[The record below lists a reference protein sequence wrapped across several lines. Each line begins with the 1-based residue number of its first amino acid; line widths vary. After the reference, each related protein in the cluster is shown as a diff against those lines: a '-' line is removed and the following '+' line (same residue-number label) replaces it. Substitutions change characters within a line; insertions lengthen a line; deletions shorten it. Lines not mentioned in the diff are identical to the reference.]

1 MRAMLTPVWRNRKR
15 APRLGRRAL
24 PAGFPRG
31 PTEAAPL
38 RGLARTPARRA
49 PELVTRACR
58 IRDGLD
64 GPGRDA
70 GAHRVA
76 PQETPGPG
84 THACV
89 GTRGPGPDHPG
100 QDVGILATAPKRPG
114 RGRTG
119 PVNSDECVR
128 LLDDVERRS
137 NPRVEDGPTAA
148 VGPLQAASGWRG
160 GTAGGSGGWRDG
172 RTQWRGTVLDQVPV
186 NPALYLIKY
195 DGFDCVYGLELNR
208 DERVSALEVLA
219 DRVAPSPVGEAH
231 LADRMVG
238 KAVKHTFEGEDGA
251 RDQWRGT
258 VLARAPTMSTW
269 FYITYEKDPVLYMY
283 QLLDDYREGD
293 LRIMPEPKDSPP
305 AGREPGAVTDSLVGK
320 QVEYAKED
328 GSMRTGMVIH
338 QVEARPSVCF
348 IKFDDDF
355 HIYVYNLVKTS

>member
-1 MRAMLTPVWRNRKR
+1 MCAPARQPRCSLTPMRADATPGRRTR
-15 APRLGRRAL
+15 APRAGIARRRV
-24 PAGFPRG
+24 PAGAPATRAARRRRRRG
-31 PTEAAPL
+31 AGP
-38 RGLARTPARRA
+38 RTPARR
-49 PELVTRACR
+49 PRSLVGCR
-58 IRDGLD
+58 IRHGWREGD
-64 GPGRDA
+64 GP
-70 GAHRVA
+70 V
-76 PQETPGPG
+76 
-84 THACV
+84 
-89 GTRGPGPDHPG
+89 
-100 QDVGILATAPKRPG
+100 
-114 RGRTG
+114 
-119 PVNSDECVR
+119 
-128 LLDDVERRS
+128 
-137 NPRVEDGPTAA
+137 
-148 VGPLQAASGWRG
+148 
-160 GTAGGSGGWRDG
+160 
-172 RTQWRGTVLDQVPV
+172 TQWRGTVLDQVPV